1 MNFKKDNRRYIIR
14 LDKGEELIETLAKF
28 CDDNKLGF
36 ASFHGI
42 GGLKECT
49 LAYFDLK
56 TGEYLKK
63 EVNDEGIFELLSI
76 QGNVSI
82 KEGRTFV
89 HAHVVL
95 GKKDYST
102 IGGHLVEGT
111 VNPTCEILLIAL
123 SDDTSDKDSKNKPK
137 PEPLKI
143 SRKKDKDTGLML
155 LDI

>member
-1 MNFKKDNRRYIIR
+1 MKFKKDNRRYILR
-14 LDKGEELIETLAKF
+14 LDKGEELTETLAKF
-28 CDDNKLGF
+28 CDDNRLGF

-49 LAYFDLK
+49 LAYFDVK

-63 EVNDEGIFELLSI
+63 EFNEDGIFELLSI
-76 QGNVSI
+76 NGNISI
-82 KEGRTFV
+82 KEGKTFV

-102 IGGHLVEGT
+102 IGGHLVKGI
-111 VNPTCEILLIAL
+111 VNPTCEIFLIAL
-123 SDDTSDKDSKNKPK
+123 SDEKNDERTSSNHPC
-137 PEPLKI
+137 PLNI

-155 LDI
+155 LDL